1 MRAGRCATPPWSG
14 VGRARPPVPLPYYC
28 PVGYSVSTKE
38 FIVPRTGKPAVRQVE
53 SVQRAIAVL
62 NVLAEAGV
70 DLGTNEIAR
79 RTGVNVSTVSRLLAT
94 LVDGGLLQYVP
105 STGQY
110 RLGIRILQLASV
122 ARENLELRDLV
133 RPHLE
138 ELAAITGETATLSMP
153 GERDVFTV
161 DFVASDSSVRSVA
174 AIGRNSVPHATA
186 VGKVFLA
193 YGGALPDGELT
204 AYTDHTV
211 TDTAL
216 LDAEVERAR
225 ELGWA
230 RAVRERELEL
240 AGVGV
245 PVLDTSGALVAI
257 LGVQGPATRFT
268 DDAMRAAVDVL
279 RERAAVIGSVV

>member
-1 MRAGRCATPPWSG
+1 MA
-14 VGRARPPVPLPYYC
+14 
-28 PVGYSVSTKE
+28 
-38 FIVPRTGKPAVRQVE
+38 RTGRPAVRQIE

-62 NVLAEAGV
+62 NVLAEAGA

-79 RTGVNVSTVSRLLAT
+79 QTGVNISTVSRLLAT

-105 STGQY
+105 STGKY

-122 ARENLELRDLV
+122 ARENLQLRDVV

-138 ELAAITGETATLSMP
+138 EITAITGETATLSMP

-193 YGGALPDGELT
+193 HGGTTSGELT
-204 AYTDHTV
+204 AYTDDTI
-211 TDTAL
+211 TDRAA
-216 LDAEVERAR
+216 LDAEVAR
-225 ELGWA
+225 VKEQGWA
-230 RAVRERELEL
+230 KAVREREPEL
-240 AGVGV
+240 TGVAV
-245 PVLDTSGALVAI
+245 PVCDGSGGLAAI

-268 DDAMRAAVDVL
+268 DDAMRAAVDLL
-279 RERAAVIGSVV
+279 RERAAVIGSVL

>member
-1 MRAGRCATPPWSG
+1 M
-14 VGRARPPVPLPYYC
+14 
-28 PVGYSVSTKE
+28 
-38 FIVPRTGKPAVRQVE
+38 PRTGKPAVRQVE

-122 ARENLELRDLV
+122 ARENFQLRDVV

-138 ELAAITGETATLSMP
+138 ELAATTGETATLSMP

-193 YGGALPDGELT
+193 YGGAQPDGDLA

-211 TDTAL
+211 TDRAA
-216 LDAEVERAR
+216 LDAEVEQVKAQ
-225 ELGWA
+225 GWA
-230 RAVRERELEL
+230 RAVREREPEL

-245 PVLDTSGALVAI
+245 PVLDASGALVAI

-268 DDAMRAAVDVL
+268 DDAMRAAVEL
-279 RERAAVIGSVV
+279 LHERAALIGSVV